1 MKLRKNRIGFLDMTE
16 LIERTLEKIEFIAN
30 PTLNDYFETDGEARS
45 FAASL
50 IQL

>member
-1 MKLRKNRIGFLDMTE
+1 MTDM
-16 LIERTLEKIEFIAN
+16 IERTLEKMEFISN

-45 FAASL
+45 YAASL

>member
-1 MKLRKNRIGFLDMTE
+1 MTD
-16 LIERTLEKIEFIAN
+16 LIERTLEKVEYIAH